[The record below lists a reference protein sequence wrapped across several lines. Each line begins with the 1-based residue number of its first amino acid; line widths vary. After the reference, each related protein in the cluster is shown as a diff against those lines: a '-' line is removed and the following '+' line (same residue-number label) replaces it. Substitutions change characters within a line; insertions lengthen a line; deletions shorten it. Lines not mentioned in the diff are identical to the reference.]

1 MSVLALAA
9 LPAAAGIFAVAPFLV
24 PVVLGPKWLASTALI
39 EILAFNGALLL
50 FQSSICSVVTSRG
63 FPRQVAKANGL
74 YVIVLIGLLALMASR
89 WGVIGAAWA
98 VLMTAILMTPAY
110 LYLMNRQLGVGP
122 SVFMRATIRPVLA
135 AIVMAA
141 IVRWFLPEYTLQMS
155 VTQTVGWLAAGI
167 SIGIVVFIASAALLW
182 RVAGKPASAE
192 GLVVDRV
199 QKILARVRKT

>member
-1 MSVLALAA
+1 
-9 LPAAAGIFAVAPFLV
+9 
-24 PVVLGPKWLASTALI
+24 
-39 EILAFNGALLL
+39 
-50 FQSSICSVVTSRG
+50 
-63 FPRQVAKANGL
+63 
-74 YVIVLIGLLALMASR
+74 
-89 WGVIGAAWA
+89 
-98 VLMTAILMTPAY
+98 
-110 LYLMNRQLGVGP
+110 MNRQLGVGP